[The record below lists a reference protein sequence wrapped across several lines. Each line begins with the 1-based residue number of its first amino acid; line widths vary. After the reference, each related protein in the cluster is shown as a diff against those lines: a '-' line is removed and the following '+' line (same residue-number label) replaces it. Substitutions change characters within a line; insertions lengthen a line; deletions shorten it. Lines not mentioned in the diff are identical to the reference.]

1 MMKANRVTKIIA
13 LILISSFIL
22 CGCGKESK
30 AEIELSKAQRIAELA
45 TLKAYYHDVIKV
57 EKDGS
62 GALLGLGDIGY
73 KKMWVEYTGIVSM
86 GVDVSKITISQPDA
100 QGIVTVKIPKDVII
114 GEVDID
120 EDSISEPLIE
130 KGWFTKI
137 TTEERKEALIDSH
150 NKMLEKTKADKS
162 MQNQARERAKFLL
175 EEYIENVGTAVG
187 KEYTVKWEDA

>member
-1 MMKANRVTKIIA
+1 MKSNRLGKIIA
-13 LILISSFIL
+13 LILISSFVL

-57 EKDGS
+57 EKDKS
-62 GALLGLGDIGY
+62 GAIFGLGDIGY

-86 GVDVSKITISQPDA
+86 AVDVSKITISQPDEN
-100 QGIVTVKIPKDVII
+100 GVITVKMPKEVIV
-114 GEVDID
+114 GEADID
-120 EDSISEPLIE
+120 EESISEPLID

-137 TTEERKEALIDSH
+137 TTEERKAALIDSQS
-150 NKMLEKTKADKS
+150 KMLEKAKADKT
-162 MQNQARERAKFLL
+162 MQKQARERAKLLL
-175 EEYIENVGTAVG
+175 EEYIKNVGTALG

>member
-1 MMKANRVTKIIA
+1 MKSNRLGKIIA
-13 LILISSFIL
+13 LILISSFVL

-57 EKDGS
+57 EKDKS
-62 GALLGLGDIGY
+62 GAIFGLGDIGY

-86 GVDVSKITISQPDA
+86 AVDVSKITISQPDEN
-100 QGIVTVKIPKDVII
+100 GVITVKMPKEVIV
-114 GEVDID
+114 GEADID
-120 EDSISEPLIE
+120 EESISEPLID

-137 TTEERKEALIDSH
+137 TTEERKEALIDSQ
-150 NKMLEKTKADKS
+150 NKMLEKAKADKS

-175 EEYIENVGTAVG
+175 EEYIKNVGTALG
-187 KEYTVKWEDA
+187 EEYTVKWEDA

>member
-1 MMKANRVTKIIA
+1 MKSNRLGKIIA
-13 LILISSFIL
+13 LILISSFVL

-57 EKDGS
+57 EKDKS
-62 GALLGLGDIGY
+62 GAIFGLGDIGY

-86 GVDVSKITISQPDA
+86 AVDVSKIIISQPDEN
-100 QGIVTVKIPKDVII
+100 GVVTVKMPKEVIV
-114 GEVDID
+114 GEADID
-120 EDSISEPLIE
+120 EESISEPLID

-137 TTEERKEALIDSH
+137 TTEERKAALIDSQS
-150 NKMLEKTKADKS
+150 KMLEKAKADKS
-162 MQNQARERAKFLL
+162 MQNQARERAKLLL
-175 EEYIENVGTAVG
+175 EEYIKNVGTALG